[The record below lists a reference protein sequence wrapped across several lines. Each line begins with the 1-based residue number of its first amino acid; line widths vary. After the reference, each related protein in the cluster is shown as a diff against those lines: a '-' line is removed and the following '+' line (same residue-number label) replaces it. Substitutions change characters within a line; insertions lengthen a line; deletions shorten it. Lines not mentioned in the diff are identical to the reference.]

1 MLFSH
6 FSGAQ
11 TVPGRYL
18 RQAPAPLHFP
28 SVPHDGAPWSMQLL
42 RGSLLPSAIMVHLPN
57 ADGSAQLRQPPPQA
71 SLQQTPSTQLP
82 DWHSVPALHSWPF
95 CFGPQVLFTQAM
107 PAMQSESL
115 LHFELQAPLT
125 QRKGAHS

>member
-1 MLFSH
+1 LLPH

-28 SVPHDGAPWSMQLL
+28 SVPQDGAPWSVQLF
-42 RGSLLPSAIMVHLPN
+42 RGSLLPSAIGVHLPS
-57 ADGSAQLRQPPPQA
+57 DDDRAQLRQPPPQA

-82 DWHSVPALHSWPF
+82 DWHSVPTLQTWPS

-107 PAMQSESL
+107 PATQSESL
-115 LHFELQAPLT
+115 LHFALQAPLT
-125 QRKGAHS
+125 QRKGEHS